1 MYNLDIYQNEAVI
14 TKDKNALII
23 AAPGSGKTTVIIN
36 RIYYLVNKLKVS
48 NGRIIVITFT
58 KAAAKNMKERY
69 ENRFKQNTSPFFGT
83 FHGLFYKILLRA
95 GKNID
100 IIEGSIIN
108 KLIKKVLTKYF
119 DDINE
124 DKIKEVLNN
133 ISIYKTSRIKLCD
146 FKPSISREIF
156 EEALDCYE
164 HYKKENE
171 KMDFDDLAIEALDL
185 LENNEKALIYYRKLF
200 KYILVDEF
208 QDCDELQI
216 EFLKLINDGEDNSLF
231 AVGDEDQCIYSFRGS
246 KPMYMVT
253 FDKMFKESAKHYLSI
268 NYRSKDNIVE
278 RSKKLIKF
286 NKERNNKKILSN
298 KKEDGI
304 IKFYTP
310 YNEKSQGDILAD
322 LVKNEKKYNID
333 YEENAILYRTNME
346 AMSVIDAFTKNHI
359 PFRLLDRQY
368 NFFEHFI
375 CKDLIAYLKL
385 VVNPFD
391 KESFIKIINK
401 PFRYISKHNIDYVRN
416 YTIQENLLDILI
428 NKEDTPPFQRKKLD
442 ELKKDFNYLNKISLG
457 SAISYIVMDLEYIDY
472 LKSYCEKFS
481 QNLDD
486 LEEVI
491 EEFKLSAEGF
501 KNIFDFLVHIENV
514 SNEIE
519 ESKNKNQREG
529 VILSTIHGVK
539 GMEFKNVYL
548 VNCNEDTIPH
558 SSSKEENIEE
568 ERRLFYVG
576 ITRAIDNLYLFAPR
590 NRRGQLKEI
599 SRFVGESG
607 FDKLPKDTYGYK
619 IGDDITQKT
628 YGLGKIKSIE
638 EDKVTISFEDGVN
651 RSFSLKVLAE
661 NNLIQKVI

>member
-1 MYNLDIYQNEAVI
+1 MYNLDIYQNKAVI
-14 TKDKNALII
+14 TEDKNALII

-83 FHGLFYKILLRA
+83 FHGLFYKILLRT

-100 IIEGSIIN
+100 IIDGSIIN

-133 ISIYKTSRIKLCD
+133 ISIYKTSRIKLYD
-146 FKPSISREIF
+146 FRPSISKEIF
-156 EEALDCYE
+156 EDALECYE
-164 HYKKENE
+164 HYKKEHG
-171 KMDFDDLAIEALDL
+171 KIDFDDLAIEALDL
-185 LENNEKALIYYRKLF
+185 LESNEKALIYYRKLF

-253 FDKMFKESAKHYLSI
+253 FDKMFKDSKKHYLSI

-286 NKERNNKKILSN
+286 NRERNNKEILSN
-298 KKEDGI
+298 KKDNGI

-310 YNEKSQGDILAD
+310 YNEKSQGDILAN
-322 LVKNEKKYNID
+322 LVENEKKYNIN

-416 YTIQENLLDILI
+416 YTIQENLFNILI
-428 NKEDTPPFQRKKLD
+428 NKEDTPPFQRKNLD

-457 SAISYIVMDLEYIDY
+457 SAIAYIVMDLEYIDY

-481 QNLDD
+481 QNLED

-501 KNIFDFLVHIENV
+501 KNIFDFLAHIENV

-576 ITRAIDNLYLFAPR
+576 ITRAIDNLYLFAPK

-599 SRFVGESG
+599 SRFICESE

-619 IGDDITQKT
+619 VDDNISQKT

-638 EDKVTISFEDGVN
+638 DDKVTIGFEDGVN

-661 NNLIQKVI
+661 NDLIQKII

>member
-1 MYNLDIYQNEAVI
+1 MYNLDIYQNKAVI
-14 TKDKNALII
+14 TEDKNALII

-36 RIYYLVNKLKVS
+36 RIYYLVDKLKIS

-83 FHGLFYKILLRA
+83 FHGLFYKILLRT

-100 IIEGSIIN
+100 IIDGSIIN

-133 ISIYKTSRIKLCD
+133 ISIYKTSRIKLYE
-146 FKPSISREIF
+146 FRPSISREIF
-156 EEALDCYE
+156 EEALECYE
-164 HYKKENE
+164 HYKKENG

-185 LENNEKALIYYRKLF
+185 LESNEKALIYYRKLF

-253 FDKMFKESAKHYLSI
+253 FDKMFKDSKKHYLSI

-278 RSKKLIKF
+278 KSKKLIKF
-286 NKERNNKKILSN
+286 NKERNNKEILSN
-298 KKEDGI
+298 KKDDGI

-310 YNEKSQGDILAD
+310 YNEKSQGDILAN
-322 LVKNEKKYNID
+322 LVKNEKKYNIN

-346 AMSVIDAFTKNHI
+346 AMSVIDAFTKNNI

-416 YTIQENLLDILI
+416 YTIQENLFNILI
-428 NKEDTPPFQRKKLD
+428 NKEDTPPFQRKNLD

-481 QNLDD
+481 QNLED

-501 KNIFDFLVHIENV
+501 KNIFDFLAHIENV

-519 ESKNKNQREG
+519 VSKDKNQREG

-576 ITRAIDNLYLFAPR
+576 ITRAIDNLYLFAPK

-599 SRFVGESG
+599 SRFICESE

-619 IGDDITQKT
+619 VDDNISQKT

-638 EDKVTISFEDGVN
+638 DDKVTISFEDGVN

-661 NNLIQKVI
+661 NDLIQKII

>member
-1 MYNLDIYQNEAVI
+1 MYNLDIYQNKAVI
-14 TKDKNALII
+14 TEDKNALII

-36 RIYYLVNKLKVS
+36 RIYYLVDKLKIS

-83 FHGLFYKILLRA
+83 FHGLFYKILLRT

-100 IIEGSIIN
+100 IIDGSIIN

-133 ISIYKTSRIKLCD
+133 ISIYKTSRIKLYE
-146 FKPSISREIF
+146 FRPSISREIF
-156 EEALDCYE
+156 EEALECYE
-164 HYKKENE
+164 HYKKENG

-185 LENNEKALIYYRKLF
+185 LESNEKALIYYRKLF

-253 FDKMFKESAKHYLSI
+253 FDKMFKDSKKHYLSI

-278 RSKKLIKF
+278 KSKKLIKF
-286 NKERNNKKILSN
+286 NKERNNKEILSN
-298 KKEDGI
+298 KKDDGI

-310 YNEKSQGDILAD
+310 YNEKSQGDILAN
-322 LVKNEKKYNID
+322 LVKNEKKYNIN

-346 AMSVIDAFTKNHI
+346 AMSVIDAFTKNNI

-416 YTIQENLLDILI
+416 YTIQENLFNILI
-428 NKEDTPPFQRKKLD
+428 NKEDTPPFQRKNLD

-481 QNLDD
+481 QNLED

-501 KNIFDFLVHIENV
+501 KNIFDFLAHIENV

-519 ESKNKNQREG
+519 VSKDKNQREG

-576 ITRAIDNLYLFAPR
+576 ITRAIDNLYLFAPK

-599 SRFVGESG
+599 SRFICESE

-619 IGDDITQKT
+619 VDDNISQKT

-638 EDKVTISFEDGVN
+638 DDKVTISFKDGVN

-661 NNLIQKVI
+661 NDLIQKII

>member
-1 MYNLDIYQNEAVI
+1 MYNLDIYQNKAVI
-14 TKDKNALII
+14 TEDKNALII

-36 RIYYLVNKLKVS
+36 RIYYLVDKLKIS

-83 FHGLFYKILLRA
+83 FHGLFYKILLRT

-100 IIEGSIIN
+100 IIDGSIIN

-133 ISIYKTSRIKLCD
+133 ISIYKTSRIKLYE
-146 FKPSISREIF
+146 FRPSISREIF
-156 EEALDCYE
+156 EEALECYE
-164 HYKKENE
+164 HYKKENG

-185 LENNEKALIYYRKLF
+185 LESNEKALIYYRKLF

-253 FDKMFKESAKHYLSI
+253 FDKMFKDSKKHYLSI

-278 RSKKLIKF
+278 KSKKLIKF
-286 NKERNNKKILSN
+286 NKERNNKEILSN
-298 KKEDGI
+298 KKDDGI

-310 YNEKSQGDILAD
+310 YNEKSQGDILAN
-322 LVKNEKKYNID
+322 LVKNEKKYNIN

-416 YTIQENLLDILI
+416 YTIQENLFNILI
-428 NKEDTPPFQRKKLD
+428 NKEDTPPFQRKNLD

-481 QNLDD
+481 QNLED

-501 KNIFDFLVHIENV
+501 KNIFDFLAHIENV

-519 ESKNKNQREG
+519 VSKNKNQREG

-576 ITRAIDNLYLFAPR
+576 ITRAIDNLYLFAPK

-599 SRFVGESG
+599 SRFICESE

-619 IGDDITQKT
+619 VDDNISQKT

-638 EDKVTISFEDGVN
+638 DDKVIISFEDGVN

-661 NNLIQKVI
+661 NDLIQKIT

>member
-1 MYNLDIYQNEAVI
+1 MYNLDIYQNKAVI
-14 TKDKNALII
+14 TEDKNALII

-36 RIYYLVNKLKVS
+36 RIYYLVDKLKIS

-83 FHGLFYKILLRA
+83 FHGLFYKILLRT

-100 IIEGSIIN
+100 IIDGNIIN

-133 ISIYKTSRIKLCD
+133 ISIYKTSRIKLYE
-146 FKPSISREIF
+146 FRPSISREIF
-156 EEALDCYE
+156 EEALKCYE
-164 HYKKENE
+164 HYKKENG

-185 LENNEKALIYYRKLF
+185 LESNEKALIYYRKLF

-246 KPMYMVT
+246 KPIYMVT
-253 FDKMFKESAKHYLSI
+253 FDKMFKDSKKYYLSI

-286 NKERNNKKILSN
+286 NKERNNKEILSN
-298 KKEDGI
+298 KKDDGI

-310 YNEKSQGDILAD
+310 YNEKSQGDILAN
-322 LVKNEKKYNID
+322 LVKNEKKYNIN

-416 YTIQENLLDILI
+416 YTIQENLFNILI
-428 NKEDTPPFQRKKLD
+428 NKEDTPPFQRKNLD

-481 QNLDD
+481 QNLED

-501 KNIFDFLVHIENV
+501 KNIFDFLAHIENV

-519 ESKNKNQREG
+519 VSKNKNQREG

-576 ITRAIDNLYLFAPR
+576 ITRAIDNLYLFAPK
-590 NRRGQLKEI
+590 NRRGQLKEM
-599 SRFVGESG
+599 SRFICESE

-619 IGDDITQKT
+619 VDDNISQKT

-638 EDKVTISFEDGVN
+638 DDKVTISFEDGVN

-661 NNLIQKVI
+661 NDLIQKII

>member
-1 MYNLDIYQNEAVI
+1 MYNLDIYQNKAVI
-14 TKDKNALII
+14 TEDKNALII
-23 AAPGSGKTTVIIN
+23 AAPGSGKTTAIIN
-36 RIYYLVNKLKVS
+36 RIYYLVDKLKIS

-83 FHGLFYKILLRA
+83 FHGLFYKILLRT

-100 IIEGSIIN
+100 IIDGNIIN

-133 ISIYKTSRIKLCD
+133 ISIYKTSRIKLYE
-146 FKPSISREIF
+146 FRPSISREIF
-156 EEALDCYE
+156 EEALECYE
-164 HYKKENE
+164 HYKKENG

-185 LENNEKALIYYRKLF
+185 LESNEKALIYYRKLF

-253 FDKMFKESAKHYLSI
+253 FDKMFKDSKKYYLSI

-286 NKERNNKKILSN
+286 NKERNNKEILSN
-298 KKEDGI
+298 KKDDGI

-310 YNEKSQGDILAD
+310 YNEKSQGDILAN
-322 LVKNEKKYNID
+322 LVKNEKKYNIN

-416 YTIQENLLDILI
+416 YTIQENLFNILI
-428 NKEDTPPFQRKKLD
+428 NKEDTPPFQRKNLD

-481 QNLDD
+481 QNLED

-501 KNIFDFLVHIENV
+501 KNIFDFLAHIENV

-519 ESKNKNQREG
+519 VSKNKNQREG

-576 ITRAIDNLYLFAPR
+576 ITRAIDNLYLFAPK

-599 SRFVGESG
+599 SRFICESE

-619 IGDDITQKT
+619 VDDNISQKT

-638 EDKVTISFEDGVN
+638 DDKVTISFEDGVN

-661 NNLIQKVI
+661 NDLIQKII

>member
-1 MYNLDIYQNEAVI
+1 MYNLDIYQNKAVI
-14 TKDKNALII
+14 TEDKNALII

-36 RIYYLVNKLKVS
+36 RIYYLVDKLKIS

-83 FHGLFYKILLRA
+83 FHGLFYKILLRT

-100 IIEGSIIN
+100 IIDGNIIN

-133 ISIYKTSRIKLCD
+133 ISIYKTSRIKLYE
-146 FKPSISREIF
+146 FRPSISREIF
-156 EEALDCYE
+156 EEALECYE
-164 HYKKENE
+164 HYKKENG

-185 LENNEKALIYYRKLF
+185 LESNEKALIYYRKLF

-253 FDKMFKESAKHYLSI
+253 FDKMFKDSKKYYLSI

-286 NKERNNKKILSN
+286 NKERNNKEILSN
-298 KKEDGI
+298 KKDDGI

-310 YNEKSQGDILAD
+310 YNEKSQGDILAN
-322 LVKNEKKYNID
+322 LVKNEKKYNIN

-416 YTIQENLLDILI
+416 YTIQENLFNILI
-428 NKEDTPPFQRKKLD
+428 NKEDTPPFKRKNLD

-481 QNLDD
+481 QNLED

-501 KNIFDFLVHIENV
+501 KNIFDFLAHIENV

-519 ESKNKNQREG
+519 VSKNKNQREG

-576 ITRAIDNLYLFAPR
+576 ITRAIDNLYLFAPK

-599 SRFVGESG
+599 SRFICESE

-619 IGDDITQKT
+619 VDDNISQKT

-638 EDKVTISFEDGVN
+638 DDKVTISFEDGVN

-661 NNLIQKVI
+661 NDLIQKII

>member
-1 MYNLDIYQNEAVI
+1 MYNLDIYQNKAVI
-14 TKDKNALII
+14 TEDKNALII

-36 RIYYLVNKLKVS
+36 RIYYLVDKLKIS

-83 FHGLFYKILLRA
+83 FHGLFYKILLRT

-100 IIEGSIIN
+100 IIDGSIIN

-119 DDINE
+119 HDINE

-133 ISIYKTSRIKLCD
+133 ISIYKTSRIKLYE
-146 FKPSISREIF
+146 FRPSISREIF
-156 EEALDCYE
+156 EEALECYE
-164 HYKKENE
+164 HYKKENG

-185 LENNEKALIYYRKLF
+185 LESNEKALIYYRKLF

-253 FDKMFKESAKHYLSI
+253 FDKMFKDSKKHYLSI

-278 RSKKLIKF
+278 KSKKLIKF
-286 NKERNNKKILSN
+286 NKERNNKEILSN
-298 KKEDGI
+298 KKDDGI

-310 YNEKSQGDILAD
+310 YNEKSQGDILAN
-322 LVKNEKKYNID
+322 LVKNEKKYNIN

-416 YTIQENLLDILI
+416 YTIQENLFNILI
-428 NKEDTPPFQRKKLD
+428 NKEDTPPFQRKNLD

-481 QNLDD
+481 QNLED

-501 KNIFDFLVHIENV
+501 KNIFDFLAHIENV

-519 ESKNKNQREG
+519 VSKNKNQREG

-576 ITRAIDNLYLFAPR
+576 ITRAIDNLYLFAPK

-599 SRFVGESG
+599 SRFICESE

-619 IGDDITQKT
+619 VDDNISQKT

-638 EDKVTISFEDGVN
+638 DDKVIISFEDGVN

-661 NNLIQKVI
+661 NDLIQKIT

>member
-69 ENRFKQNTSPFFGT
+69 ENRFKQNISPFFGT
-83 FHGLFYKILLRA
+83 FHGLFYKILLRT
-95 GKNID
+95 GKSID
-100 IIEGSIIN
+100 IIDGSIVN
-108 KLIKKVLTKYF
+108 KLINKVLTKYF

-133 ISIYKTSRIKLCD
+133 ISLYKTSRIRLGD
-146 FKPSISREIF
+146 FKPSVSREIF
-156 EEALDCYE
+156 EDALECYE
-164 HYKKENE
+164 HYKKEHG
-171 KMDFDDLAIEALDL
+171 KIDFDDLAIEALEL
-185 LENNEKALIYYRKLF
+185 LESNEKALIYYRKLF

-253 FDKMFKESAKHYLSI
+253 FDKMFKDSKKHYLSI

-286 NKERNNKKILSN
+286 NKERNNKEILSN
-298 KKEDGI
+298 KKDNGI

-310 YNEKSQGDILAD
+310 YNEKSQGDILAN
-322 LVKNEKKYNID
+322 LVKNEKKYNIN

-416 YTIQENLLDILI
+416 YTIQENLFNILI
-428 NKEDTPPFQRKKLD
+428 NKEDTPPFQRKNLD

-457 SAISYIVMDLEYIDY
+457 SAIAYIVMDLEYIDY

-481 QNLDD
+481 QNLED

-501 KNIFDFLVHIENV
+501 KNIFDFLAHIENV

-576 ITRAIDNLYLFAPR
+576 ITRAIDNLYLFAPK

-599 SRFVGESG
+599 SRFICESE

-619 IGDDITQKT
+619 VDDNISQKT
-628 YGLGKIKSIE
+628 YGLGKIKFIE
-638 EDKVTISFEDGVN
+638 DDKVTISFEDGVN

-661 NNLIQKVI
+661 NDLIQKII